1 MSKVKN
7 LIPEK
12 VKSEHS
18 IEQLQKAIDTDKKKR
33 EADFLA
39 YIQEG
44 SKTFNCDIGAKPF
57 INEEGKI
64 MAQPFVFSK

>member
-7 LIPEK
+7 FIPEK

-18 IEQLQKAIDTDKKKR
+18 IEQLEKAIKADKEKR
-33 EADFLA
+33 EKEFLA
-39 YIQEG
+39 ELQPLLEKY
-44 SKTFNCDIGAKPF
+44 KCDISAKPF

-64 MAQPFVFSK
+64 LAQPFIFAK

>member
-12 VKSEHS
+12 VQSQHS
-18 IEQLQKAIDTDKKKR
+18 IEQLEKAIKADKEKR
-33 EADFLA
+33 EKEFHAELLLLCEK
-39 YIQEG
+39 Y
-44 SKTFNCDIGAKPF
+44 KCDISAKPF

-64 MAQPFVFSK
+64 LAQPVIFAK